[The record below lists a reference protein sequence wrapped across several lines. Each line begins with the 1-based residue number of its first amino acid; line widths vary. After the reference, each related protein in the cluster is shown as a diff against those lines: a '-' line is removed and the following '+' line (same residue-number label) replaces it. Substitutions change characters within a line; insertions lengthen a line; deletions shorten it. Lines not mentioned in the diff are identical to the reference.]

1 VRLLAKP
8 SESTA
13 IRKSL
18 SKCHS
23 SLAPLS
29 EHGDAQADM
38 ESENLPERRLGTEVA
53 IAVDPESVEELE
65 VDSSLEACA
74 AELPDDVRRVARDV
88 VGAAKISVTQF
99 V

>member
-1 VRLLAKP
+1 
-8 SESTA
+8 
-13 IRKSL
+13 
-18 SKCHS
+18 
-23 SLAPLS
+23 
-29 EHGDAQADM
+29 M

-65 VDSSLEACA
+65 VDPSLEACA